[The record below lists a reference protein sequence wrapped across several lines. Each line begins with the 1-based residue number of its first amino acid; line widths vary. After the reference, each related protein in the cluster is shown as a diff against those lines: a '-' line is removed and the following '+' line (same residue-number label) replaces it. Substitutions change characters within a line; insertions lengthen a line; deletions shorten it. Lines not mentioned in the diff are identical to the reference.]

1 MSLTSTSGL
10 GVSGLASGLDTTG
23 IITKL
28 MSIEAQPQTQLKTQL
43 STATTFRTALQNLNS
58 SIASIA
64 TAAQTSAASGALTAF
79 TATSSI
85 TGITAVADKTAA
97 AGSISFAVTQLAK
110 PQVSVTD
117 AMSTRPDT
125 STAKPSI
132 TIALGSGPSATTKTV
147 TAASNSID
155 DIVAAI
161 NGGGAGVT
169 ATKVAAGTDANGVQQ
184 YRLQLRSN
192 ATGAAAAFTAYPGA
206 DASGAPLATTTV
218 STAQDAS
225 LTLWPGSTV
234 AQTVTSASNTF
245 SDLLTGVDV
254 TVSAVTTDPATLTVA
269 PDASKATSAAA
280 SLAAGL
286 GALFANI
293 NTQSAVSTTS
303 SSTGSTTGTTAG
315 VFAGDLAVRQIKSD
329 LLAAATGAVN
339 GVSPSTIGFTLTKDG
354 TVTFDQ
360 AAFSAAMAKDPAGTT
375 AMFQTIAGRV
385 QTSADAIS
393 NQYTGTLTS
402 RITSAKSQESQLNDQ
417 ISDWD
422 TRLAAIKANYQTQYN
437 ALETAL
443 SNLSSQASYLT
454 SQLAGLTTKYT
465 D

>member
-1 MSLTSTSGL
+1 MALTSTSGL
-10 GVSGLASGLDTTG
+10 GVSGLASGLDTAG
-23 IITKL
+23 IVTKL
-28 MSIEAQPQTQLKTQL
+28 MSIESQPQTQLRTQL
-43 STATTFRTALQNLNS
+43 TKATTFRTALQNLNS

-64 TAAQTSAASGALTAF
+64 TAAQASAGAGALTAF
-79 TATSSI
+79 TATSST
-85 TGITAVADKTAA
+85 TGITAVAHRTAA
-97 AGSISFAVTQLAK
+97 AGSISFSVTQTAK
-110 PQVSVTD
+110 AQASVTD
-117 AMSTRPDT
+117 PMTTWPDSSSTT
-125 STAKPSI
+125 PSI

-147 TAASNSID
+147 TAASTSLD
-155 DIVAAI
+155 DVVAAI
-161 NGGGAGVT
+161 NAGGTGVT
-169 ATKVAAGTDANGVQQ
+169 ATKVAAGTDGNGVAQ

-192 ATGAAAAFTAYPGA
+192 ATGAAGAFTAYQGGGTSGTPLPAA
-206 DASGAPLATTTV
+206 DV

-234 AQTVTSASNTF
+234 AQVVTSATNTF
-245 SDLLTGVDV
+245 TDLLTGVDV
-254 TVSAVTTDPATLTVA
+254 TVSAVTTDPTTVTVS
-269 PDASKATSAAA
+269 PDSSKATTAAS

-286 GALFANI
+286 AALFSNI
-293 NTQSAVSTTS
+293 ATQTAVTPTTG
-303 SSTGSTTGTTAG
+303 STGSTTGTTGG
-315 VFAGDLAVRQIKSD
+315 VFTGDLAVRQIKTD
-329 LLAAATGAVN
+329 LLAAATGAVD

-360 AAFSAAMAKDPAGTT
+360 AAFSAAMAKDPARTT

-385 QTSADAIS
+385 QRSADTIS

-402 RITSAKSQESQLNDQ
+402 RITSARSQETQLGAQ

-422 TRLAAIKANYQTQYN
+422 LRLAAIKANYQTQYN

-443 SNLSSQASYLT
+443 SGLSSQASYLT